1 MKIIRLVIIV
11 VAVAVAGFVA
21 MPTAAKESEPQ
32 APGSV
37 AGDSLG
43 EEEIDTSAIEQ
54 ILRGEREMLQGEN
67 FSYDSAG
74 RRDPFRS
81 LREGFERTYDDES
94 EPRPPGLPGMTV
106 DEIRLQGIIDTPN
119 GILAFVQG
127 RDNISYILR
136 PGTRLYDGEVKEI
149 HFDRVVFRK
158 QSNDPKQLKPYE
170 DIVREIAN

>member
-1 MKIIRLVIIV
+1 MKIIRLVVYVSVI
-11 VAVAVAGFVA
+11 AVAGW
-21 MPTAAKESEPQ
+21 TAAPTMAQDGEAGP
-32 APGSV
+32 ADPV

-43 EEEIDTSAIEQ
+43 AEEVDTSAIEQ

-67 FSYDSAG
+67 FSYDPAG

-81 LREGFERTYDDES
+81 LREGFERISDDEA

-106 DEIRLQGIIDTPN
+106 DEIRLEGIIETPN

-136 PGTRLYDGEVKEI
+136 PGTKLYDGEVKEI
-149 HFDRVVFRK
+149 QFDRIIFRK

-170 DIVREIAN
+170 DVVREITD